1 MNGKNLKKEI
11 RLNKTYKIRNK
22 TIKEVLDYID
32 NSIQIL
38 SVYNKYKYEISI
50 IKNENKLWDVD
61 ILVTNEKNIKRTEE
75 VVEPPTLL

>member
-1 MNGKNLKKEI
+1 M
-11 RLNKTYKIRNK
+11 NKTYKIRNK
-22 TIKEVLDYID
+22 TIKEVLDYVD
-32 NSIQIL
+32 NSIQTL
-38 SVYNKYKYEISI
+38 LVYKKYKYEISI

>member
-1 MNGKNLKKEI
+1 MNKI
-11 RLNKTYKIRNK
+11 YKIRNK
-22 TIKEVLDYID
+22 TIKEVLDYVD
-32 NSIQIL
+32 NSIQTL
-38 SVYNKYKYEISI
+38 LVYKKYKYEISI

>member
-1 MNGKNLKKEI
+1 M
-11 RLNKTYKIRNK
+11 NKTYKIRNK

>member
-11 RLNKTYKIRNK
+11 KLNKTYKIRNK

>member
-1 MNGKNLKKEI
+1 M
-11 RLNKTYKIRNK
+11 NKTYTIRNK